1 MVQTTSFTILVEG
14 ELLSVIAPVLALRTL
29 AFVVLALGA
38 VVAATYLITLALDM
52 LISIGAPLAIL
63 YDGSDSTL
71 RLSGRKSAG
80 VLLSFQ
86 LSLSCERAESAT
98 NRRSS
103 RRRLPWR
110 ISALPG
116 SMLFFRSSRLS
127 LPTRAHHQ
135 ALFRPTMERS
145 KRSGKVGLRLQ
156 TRRWLVLR
164 SHDSLFQSSSL
175 SGGKKWKC
183 PTTHHSKQGTLFIP
197 RMNDGGFQAILG
209 VRPLILC
216 MLGYVLVNVFSS
228 FTRSLAA
235 SCRK

>member
-1 MVQTTSFTILVEG
+1 MVQTTSFTIPVEG
-14 ELLSVIAPVLALRTL
+14 KLLSVIASVLALRTL
-29 AFVVLALGA
+29 AFVVLAPGA
-38 VVAATYLITLALDM
+38 VVAATYLITLALDV
-52 LISIGAPLAIL
+52 LISICAHLAIL

-71 RLSGRKSAG
+71 RLPGLKAQVSCCRSNSPYPAIGPSLRPTDVRADDVFCG
-80 VLLSFQ
+80 GYPRFRAVCSFFV
-86 LSLSCERAESAT
+86 
-98 NRRSS
+98 RRDS
-103 RRRLPWR
+103 R
-110 ISALPG
+110 
-116 SMLFFRSSRLS
+116 SRLAPIS
-127 LPTRAHHQ
+127 RHCSDQRWNEA
-135 ALFRPTMERS
+135 RE
-145 KRSGKVGLRLQ
+145 VGRCACPR

-197 RMNDGGFQAILG
+197 HMNDGGFQAILG

-228 FTRSLAA
+228 FTRSLGA